1 MAFVYE
7 YFKEEDIER
16 LGLDKALDELSIK
29 YNDIWKVEFTGRPIP
44 WLIDRDRN
52 ILFTFVGKIRDNSDG
67 KWDHNYKHF
76 TREKLALLY
85 YKGIAYEIR
94 LLKENEQSRYT
105 ETPPYKRVMY
115 GVVWKLLSIAP
126 LPSDL
131 VLFKKLV
138 LEALEVYGNNGRNL
152 TNDEYLKELTV
163 VLKD

>member
-16 LGLDKALDELSIK
+16 LGLDKALDELAIK
-29 YNDIWKVEFTGRPIP
+29 YNNIWKVEFTRRPIP

-52 ILFTFVGKIRDNSDG
+52 ILFTFLGRIRADN
-67 KWDHNYKHF
+67 WDTTCQSF

-94 LLKENEQSRYT
+94 LLKEDEKSRYT
-105 ETPPYKRVMY
+105 ETPPYKQVMY
-115 GVVWKLLSIAP
+115 SVVWKLLSIVP
-126 LPSDL
+126 FPSDV
-131 VLFKKLV
+131 VLFKKLIW
-138 LEALEVYGNNGRNL
+138 EALDVYGDEGSNL
-152 TNDEYLKELTV
+152 TNTEYLKELTV